1 MPQFFEV
8 FLKENFRE
16 IQLRQLGIVILT
28 HDRDGP
34 SVLQGAAGDVGVRAS
49 ARDPLPVVVLAWVC
63 TGANIDFKERSSPDL
78 FN

>member
-8 FLKENFRE
+8 FLKENCRE

-34 SVLQGAAGDVGVRAS
+34 SVLQGAAGDVGVRAP
-49 ARDPLPVVVLAWVC
+49 ARDPLPVVVLACVC
-63 TGANIDFKERSSPDL
+63 TGGKY
-78 FN
+78 